1 MITTQHTENQVVSK
15 KPTLFG
21 RFKTFINSKPVGCT
35 YTTRELMMTVGIH
48 ETSSY
53 WKRSNR
59 NPHYTTALYQS
70 KLKDWGCLTHVKR
83 GIWKINGHIPT
94 WFSTFHFE
102 FVDSADHYFNPRR
115 TQCMYWQS
123 LPAEYK
129 VNPWMDVLAARLRK
143 AINKVDQMK
152 KEAKTVVF
160 NTAASNAIIFNDA
173 DTADYGMHAFE
184 SITFSPVAGLP
195 TAVANVVV
203 GAKRANDGL
212 YECWVE
218 DLMDI
223 NWVDGAVASAHI
235 TDRMGET
242 WKTQTAWAVM
252 RNLMGDDEFNVLKE
266 RLCAAAV
273 ERTFGR
279 LNAEVNIVSGPKF
292 ADLVEYMKDTVKSS
306 IEDNLCNIED
316 DVELDLGYDKQ
327 ISVSVDTSSIAREIA
342 NTVVDS
348 IECWMDDNGAK

>member
-1 MITTQHTENQVVSK
+1 MTTTQHTENQVVSK

-48 ETSSY
+48 ENSTY
-53 WKRSNR
+53 FKRFNR
-59 NPHYTTALYQS
+59 NPHYTTALYQT

-83 GIWKINGHIPT
+83 GIWKINGHIPE

-102 FVDSADHYFNPRR
+102 FTDSDHFQYNPRR
-115 TQCMYWQS
+115 QQCMYWQN
-123 LPAEYK
+123 LPADLK
-129 VNPWMDVLAARLRK
+129 HNPWMDVLAARLRK
-143 AINKVDQMK
+143 AINKVDQVHLK
-152 KEAKTVVF
+152 RGNSLTG
-160 NTAASNAIIFNDA
+160 ASNAVIFNDA

-203 GAKRANDGL
+203 GVKRADDGL
-212 YECWVE
+212 FECWVE

-223 NWVDGAVASAHI
+223 NWVDGAEAAAVVV
-235 TDRMGET
+235 DRMGDS
-242 WKTQTAWAVM
+242 WNDQTAWSVM
-252 RNLMGDDEFNVLKE
+252 RNLMGDDQFNILKE
-266 RLCAAAV
+266 KLCAAAV
-273 ERTFGR
+273 ERTSAR
-279 LNAEVNIVSGPKF
+279 MNVEAKKQDGPTF

-306 IEDNLCNIED
+306 IEDNLSNIDD

-348 IECWMDDNGAK
+348 IECWMDDNGAE